1 MIYHYHSYLYHSEK
15 RKRERQRLFL
25 FWCNF
30 FKNPTIKRNLR
41 SYRYFLHFLHLFSF
55 FLSFM
60 SDLVTV
66 ELTHLHEYKGGICS
80 FPQTEFTPRHNFFW
94 FLQQYVHF
102 VLFWT
107 LDGNS
112 WETGFYSRFV
122 LGTEIQR
129 SVKTNGTQLGPTDAQ
144 TVVLHLD
151 SYSNLFL
158 KLLDFW
164 QFHSVYHCTPYYGFA
179 VYNFLSKRVGENSY
193 LSSWLKLR
201 SKVLVSR
208 AIITYPICSP

>member
-1 MIYHYHSYLYHSEK
+1 MFQGYCKLAVFGIWACQATHTQRDTIDLRKTFVFIGRQKINFTRHVFLRCCKDVQTYFGYFGNAWLHTPQMIVWTCGKLNGIKSLDDLSLSFISLSFRGK
-15 RKRERQRLFL
+15 RKREREREREKRERLFL

-94 FLQQYVHF
+94 FLQQ
-102 VLFWT
+102 
-107 LDGNS
+107 
-112 WETGFYSRFV
+112 
-122 LGTEIQR
+122 
-129 SVKTNGTQLGPTDAQ
+129 
-144 TVVLHLD
+144 
-151 SYSNLFL
+151 
-158 KLLDFW
+158 
-164 QFHSVYHCTPYYGFA
+164 
-179 VYNFLSKRVGENSY
+179 
-193 LSSWLKLR
+193 
-201 SKVLVSR
+201 
-208 AIITYPICSP
+208 